1 VRPPPASPFVRAV
14 NRAFA
19 DALVVEV
26 RRCGLGRQE
35 LANKCGITRT
45 YLQLL
50 LAARANPSVGSLI
63 LIAEGLGIRPDHLLR
78 KAMEN
83 LSRIRASAIPPVDP
97 PS

>member
-1 VRPPPASPFVRAV
+1 MRPPPASPFVRAV

-26 RRCGLGRQE
+26 RRCGLSRRE
-35 LANKCGITRT
+35 LASKCGITRT

-50 LAARANPSVGSLI
+50 LAAQSQPSIGSLI

-78 KAMEN
+78 EAMEN
-83 LSRIRASAIPPVDP
+83 LSRIRASALPPADP
-97 PS
+97 PQ